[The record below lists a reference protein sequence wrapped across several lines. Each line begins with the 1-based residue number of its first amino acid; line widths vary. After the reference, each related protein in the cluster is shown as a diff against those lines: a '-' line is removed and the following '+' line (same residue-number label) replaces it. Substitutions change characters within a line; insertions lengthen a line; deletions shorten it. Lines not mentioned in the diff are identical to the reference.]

1 MKKFSLKNF
10 FKRHIALIIFL
21 LLVLIFPVCLS
32 SQAKLNMRIIVTGL
46 AIDKSEGDYEVT
58 AQMVK
63 VSPGTQSQGSNA
75 TIDFFSE
82 KAPTISLAL
91 SKLKYRAG
99 KVSAFSHTSFVVLG
113 KELAENE
120 GTKCLDVFIRDKVL
134 SNSTLVLFAEDKAG
148 DEIKKTKD
156 IELSVGLGLQKV
168 FMFKQEESDA
178 LMVSAL
184 RFLNENN
191 SYSKTSCASVLSLN
205 TDDESSGGG
214 SGGSGESGSSGSSSE
229 SGGSGGSSSK
239 AQGEAESGGG
249 SSGGGSSSSGSGSGG
264 SGSSKQSSANF
275 FNSNAPIYVFTE
287 GKLAT
292 KFEEEEE
299 ILGYMIACKGTKRFE
314 IVLEDIEGLEGAK
327 VTVKVKNKGASYKLR
342 FEDEIPCL
350 DIKINLKDAEIVEI
364 LTDKPIENIDDP
376 KYDAIVKKLE
386 ETIKEHISKAFEKAR
401 GAKADVFKAY
411 ELAYKFQTKKVEKYY
426 NSPADF
432 TESLKLNVCV
442 DVFKLDY

>member
-10 FKRHIALIIFL
+10 FKRHIALIIFM

-32 SQAKLNMRIIVTGL
+32 SQSKLNMRLIVTGL
-46 AIDKSEGDYEVT
+46 AIDKSESEYEVT

-75 TIDFFSE
+75 TLDFFSE

-113 KELAENE
+113 KELAESE

-134 SNSTLVLFAEDKAG
+134 SNSTLVLFAEDNAG

-178 LMVSAL
+178 LMVTAL

-214 SGGSGESGSSGSSSE
+214 SKKSGED
-229 SGGSGGSSSK
+229 SK
-239 AQGEAESGGG
+239 AQGESESGGG
-249 SSGGGSSSSGSGSGG
+249 SSGGGGSGESSSSGGGSSSSGGGSGD
-264 SGSSKQSSANF
+264 SGSSKGGSSNF
-275 FNSNAPIYVFTE
+275 FNSNSPIFVFKE

-292 KFEEEEE
+292 EFKEEDE
-299 ILGYMIACKGTKRFE
+299 ILGYMIACKNSKRFE
-314 IVLEDIEGLEGAK
+314 IVLEDIEGLGDAK
-327 VTVKVKNKGASYKLR
+327 VTIKVKTKTLKNKVR
-342 FEDEIPCL
+342 FEGEIPCL
-350 DIKINLKDAEIVEI
+350 DLKVNINDAEIVEI
-364 LTDKPIENIDDP
+364 LTDKPIENIDDQ
-376 KYDAIVKKLE
+376 KYDAISKKLE
-386 ETIKEHISKAFEKAR
+386 ETIKSHISKAFEKSKQAE
-401 GAKADVFKAY
+401 ADVFKAY
-411 ELAYKFQTKKVEKYY
+411 EQAYKFQTAKTEKFYPSPTEFTKK
-426 NSPADF
+426 
-432 TESLKLNVCV
+432 LKLNVSIN
-442 DVFKLDY
+442 VFKLDY